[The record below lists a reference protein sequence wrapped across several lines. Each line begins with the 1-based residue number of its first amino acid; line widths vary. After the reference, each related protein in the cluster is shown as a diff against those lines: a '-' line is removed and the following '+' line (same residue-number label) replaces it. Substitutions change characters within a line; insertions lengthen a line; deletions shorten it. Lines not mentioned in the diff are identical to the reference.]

1 MHKYQ
6 ISAKNYQYYYKSKEQ
21 ITWKECHNSERE
33 ETRELEREG
42 EKTRELAAGETRRE
56 SLLAGGEGDLD
67 GELEGER
74 RRESLLAGELEGEK
88 RRERERWEGRGG
100 GGETLARG
108 EREREES
115 ARRARARGEREWPSA
130 AWLAWNAPFGRIP
143 RAWLRPMFCT
153 SVAWPRHTSKQ
164 PNTRSCLIF
173 ASLEFCTGA
182 CTQPN
187 TP

>member
-6 ISAKNYQYYYKSKEQ
+6 ISAKNYEYYYKSKEQ
-21 ITWKECHNSERE
+21 ITWKECHNSESSN
-33 ETRELEREG
+33 TRERRRESSP
-42 EKTRELAAGETRRE
+42 RGETRRE

-108 EREREES
+108 EREREREES
-115 ARRARARGEREWPSA
+115 ASDRAQPGSRGTRLLVVSH
-130 AWLAWNAPFGRIP
+130 
-143 RAWLRPMFCT
+143 RP
-153 SVAWPRHTSKQ
+153 
-164 PNTRSCLIF
+164 
-173 ASLEFCTGA
+173 G
-182 CTQPN
+182 
-187 TP
+187 